1 MDLLPDLQDLE
12 IVAPDEMEK
21 VMIAGEVV
29 NDLNDPAA
37 VPEIDRHEQ
46 VFGKQINIETSGT
59 AVDATPQKL
68 TNTEHLDKIRAK
80 SVEARWGKKEER
92 EARKK
97 KKEQDK
103 ERKKEEKRLKREAKA
118 EENRKKARER
128 YWNKKAE
135 AEAKAVEPKP
145 KPQPASQPI
154 PIQQQG
160 FSYNQFAT
168 YMDNYQQARPS
179 PKKAEPA
186 PPKVIYKEKIVYRE
200 AVKKKVNYPSI
211 FSHIEF

>member
-21 VMIAGEVV
+21 VMIGGEVV
-29 NDLNDPAA
+29 NELNAEKTA
-37 VPEIDRHEQ
+37 PEIDRHEQ
-46 VFGKQINIETSGT
+46 VFGKQSSE
-59 AVDATPQKL
+59 APVPPKL

-97 KKEQDK
+97 KKEQEK

-135 AEAKAVEPKP
+135 AEAKAKEPTTLPP
-145 KPQPASQPI
+145 KPQPQQPQQPRIQPVPI
-154 PIQQQG
+154 PSG
-160 FSYNQFAT
+160 FTYNQFAS
-168 YMDNYQQARPS
+168 YMDNYQQARP
-179 PKKAEPA
+179 PTKKAEPQ
-186 PPKVIYKEKIVYRE
+186 VIYKEKIVYRE

-211 FSHIEF
+211 FSHISF